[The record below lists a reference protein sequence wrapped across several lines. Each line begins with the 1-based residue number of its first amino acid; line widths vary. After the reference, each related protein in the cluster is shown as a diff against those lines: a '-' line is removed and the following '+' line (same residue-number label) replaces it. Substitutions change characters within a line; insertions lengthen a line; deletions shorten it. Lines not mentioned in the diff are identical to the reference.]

1 MEGRRD
7 AIIIIVLSTIVGLSG
22 NAFLGLTGALCGTMV
37 LCGNLERAP
46 DMIAML
52 SFATS
57 LLAAIWSIM
66 VLPVGIVLI
75 TASPQRLCAASQQ
88 MLGYINPT
96 PADSTAP
103 VGYPWNMT
111 EASHPTYTAF
121 SPKLLGTTQRIS
133 GLVCGEDAG
142 MFTALV
148 GLGALLYFCGV
159 CLPLMYLSGRLMRT
173 ARRAGGCNDC
183 ASGPQVTSCHS
194 VWPRTRNS
202 STRPSPSDGRL
213 VTRPE
218 RRRRGRCLFRV
229 CLHEGPLRLQRRC
242 TECASVH
249 TRAPAERA
257 RRQQ

>member
-133 GLVCGEDAG
+133 GMVCGEDAG

-183 ASGPQVTSCHS
+183 ASGPQVIVMPQRMATNPQF
-194 VWPRTRNS
+194 VNAPIAVG
-202 STRPSPSDGRL
+202 RPTCDPSGAPQARA
-213 VTRPE
+213 VPVQGMPA
-218 RRRRGRCLFRV
+218 RG
-229 CLHEGPLRLQRRC
+229 
-242 TECASVH
+242 AA
-249 TRAPAERA
+249 APSKEMH
-257 RRQQ
+257 